1 MKEQVSLY
9 AISVRS
15 ALRGSSLSDS
25 SYNCESLIGV
35 DSVTSRRIS
44 STCTKLY
51 GVVWKR
57 CIVAIM
63 LYTCVPHHPAI
74 DRSVSST
81 SNRHSRCTYLPALGK
96 VHLALV
102 KCRVAVL
109 DECEVLQEHTYVW
122 NARRERLLEREAVV
136 LVRALHRHQALEF
149 LLRLSFVDC
158 SAQASQLACTS
169 IRISAHANEQRTFLN
184 FFGSFARVHLRREMA
199 LWLMPDTTAI
209 TNKKLFIELHECIV
223 SESIHNSACQHGRVS
238 SCLNRAYQR
247 KSFTSTSCVMTLTRI
262 RSVFCCTIEV
272 ETQPDTR
279 LNHAMRALTLRDSSR
294 SFDHTWPTSSNG

>member
-81 SNRHSRCTYLPALGK
+81 SSNRHSHSHCRCTYLPALGK

-109 DECEVLQEHTYVW
+109 DEREVLQEHTNVW
-122 NARRERLLEREAVV
+122 NAGRERLLEREAVV
-136 LVRALHRHQALEF
+136 LVRALHRHQAL
-149 LLRLSFVDC
+149 
-158 SAQASQLACTS
+158 
-169 IRISAHANEQRTFLN
+169 
-184 FFGSFARVHLRREMA
+184 
-199 LWLMPDTTAI
+199 
-209 TNKKLFIELHECIV
+209 
-223 SESIHNSACQHGRVS
+223 
-238 SCLNRAYQR
+238 
-247 KSFTSTSCVMTLTRI
+247 
-262 RSVFCCTIEV
+262 
-272 ETQPDTR
+272 
-279 LNHAMRALTLRDSSR
+279 
-294 SFDHTWPTSSNG
+294 